1 MTLSLKPTEAWP
13 TRATGTFKERF
24 LADVDSL
31 PPLPPV
37 APVVARIMEILQD
50 YQVSTHD
57 VAQLLRED
65 PGLTV
70 RVLKIANSPVY
81 GAYMPITSVAQAV
94 LRLGMGHIRN
104 IILTLGVLQSIG
116 GPARRDF
123 WRHSVTVAL
132 ATEVIAQHAA
142 AAREEAE
149 ADGAFAAGLLHD
161 VGLLVLREHYPAVYA
176 EVNRLAEERGLP
188 LHEVEMA
195 ELQTDHGRMGALL
208 ASRWTLPAAI
218 VSAIAF
224 HHQPELAPASDRG
237 VVDLVHLAVCL
248 CACAGLGGPGGAVPT
263 DPAPET
269 LDNLGLRPASLSQI
283 IEATQAA
290 AQKSLV
296 IVELAR

>member
-1 MTLSLKPTEAWP
+1 MTVSLKPIEASPTEAK
-13 TRATGTFKERF
+13 GSFKERF
-24 LADVDSL
+24 LAEVDSL

-37 APVVARIMEILQD
+37 APVVARVMAMMHD
-50 YQVSTHD
+50 YNASTHE

-81 GAYMPITSVAQAV
+81 GAHMPVTSVAQAV

-104 IILTLGVLQSIG
+104 LILTLGVLQSIG

-132 ATEVIAQHAA
+132 ATEVISERAA
-142 AAREEAE
+142 GSRVEGE
-149 ADGAFAAGLLHD
+149 ADGGFAAGLLHD
-161 VGLLVLREHYPAVYA
+161 VGLLVLREHYPSVYA
-176 EVNRLAEERGLP
+176 DVSRLASEQRLP

-195 ELQTDHGRMGALL
+195 QLQTDHGRMGALL
-208 ASRWTLPAAI
+208 ASRWKLPASI

-224 HHQPELAPASDRG
+224 HHHPELAPAADRRL
-237 VVDLVHLAVCL
+237 VDLVHVAVCL
-248 CACAGLGGPGGAVPT
+248 CPRGGIGEAGDQVPI

-269 LDNLGLRPASLSQI
+269 LQNLGLDAGSLPSIVQ
-283 IEATQAA
+283 ATQAA
-290 AQKSLV
+290 AQKSVV
-296 IVELAR
+296 IVELAH